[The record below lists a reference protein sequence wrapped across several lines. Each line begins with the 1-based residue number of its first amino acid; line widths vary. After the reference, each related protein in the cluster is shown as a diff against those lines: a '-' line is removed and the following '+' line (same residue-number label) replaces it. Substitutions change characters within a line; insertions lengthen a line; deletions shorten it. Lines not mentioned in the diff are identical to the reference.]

1 LENLEEM
8 NGFLDLSKESKLNQE
23 EINKLSRPITKEE
36 IGTKTEEIGSVRE
49 SLLTEK
55 VQAQMDS

>member
-1 LENLEEM
+1 M